1 MTEHTLEDRFD
12 SFQRKQGPR
21 ASLET
26 ASAMFYTLVN
36 LENDTK
42 RIDNERLSLEVRR
55 IEAEVE
61 LLRLSK
67 EKTGE

>member
-1 MTEHTLEDRFD
+1 MTEQSLEDRFD
-12 SFQRKQGPR
+12 SFQRKQGHR
-21 ASLET
+21 TNLQT
-26 ASAMFYTLVN
+26 AAAMFHSLVN

-42 RIDNERLSLEVRR
+42 RIDNERLALEVRR

-67 EKTGE
+67 EKTSE